1 MFRATQGTAAIE
13 LIWQTALIAESA
25 DISNTPYTSLQQ
37 CIGDSSTA
45 KQQQT
50 VSVLLFPLRR
60 S

>member
-25 DISNTPYTSLQQ
+25 DISNTPYTTTMYRQ
-37 CIGDSSTA
+37 TA